1 MISWQ
6 RALPDGE
13 LTLWAQSD
21 PRLMR
26 QNIQARQLKERM
38 GMSVRLSFIDG
49 LAPPSRQAIEALW
62 RSGHGGLFLSAP
74 FACPGCEP
82 THQAQPWSSINS
94 SWRSK
99 AATTP
104 ACCSAR
110 RASSGNIR

>member
-1 MISWQ
+1 
-6 RALPDGE
+6 
-13 LTLWAQSD
+13 
-21 PRLMR
+21 
-26 QNIQARQLKERM
+26 M

-62 RSGHGGLFLSAP
+62 RSGHGDEGVRLMAIERLLMLELLASNGGLFLSAP

-94 SWRSK
+94 SWRRK